1 MNRKNQ
7 KSKRNSRLA
16 RQYIGKAVAHFFLQR
31 LCQQKQ
37 LVFKSQD
44 APLPIALTLCFWL
57 GSIAAKPVLGQSI
70 VPANDGTGTVVTQ
83 EGNRIDIQGGQL
95 SGDRANLFHS
105 LEKFGLNQEQI
116 ANFLSNPDIHNI
128 LTRVVGGDP
137 STINGLIQVTG
148 GNPNLFIMNPAGVIF
163 GPNAQINL
171 PADFTVTTATAIG
184 FDNRLWFNAVGKNDY
199 SNLNSNPSGFAFDFT
214 NPGTIINAGSL
225 SVLEGHNLTLIG
237 GSIINTATLSA
248 PGGNITLAA
257 VPGTNLIRISQAGNL
272 LSLELEL
279 PRNTTD
285 QHQAINPLDLPT
297 LLTQGAKGLN
307 LGVIANLDA
316 GTVQLTNGTTIPT
329 AAGTTIASGTLDV
342 SNTGVMQTGGTVNV
356 LGDRVGLIGANINA
370 SGTTGGGIVRI
381 GGDYKGQGI
390 LPNASQTF
398 VSSDSV
404 INANALLNGDGGRAI
419 VWSDNNTQF
428 FGKIDAI
435 GGLNTG
441 NGGLVEV
448 SSKGLLLFQGLVDLR
463 SRSVSAGLSPA
474 GEVGTLLLDPTD
486 ITISSAMDTA
496 SMTFGRGIFADT
508 TTTSSNLN
516 STTLQNQLAL
526 SNVTIS
532 TTSGLA
538 GKGDIT
544 VSNPISWSS
553 GSSLKLAADR
563 NLNIHANIGTTG
575 TANTNLTL
583 EANNSI
589 FINSNAKLTAS
600 GAGKLD
606 VTLNADRD
614 GINGGAIAL
623 KSGAAIN
630 SNGGNIVL
638 GGSSNPLNE
647 PAQGTAANPIEV
659 SLDRA
664 TLNSGTGNIS
674 IKGQGNNA
682 DANEQKGIWL
692 NNSSIMAINGDISL
706 TGIGYGNGNNNNGI
720 QFNNSLVSSSGTGR
734 ITLQGTSNA
743 RGGRDNDGIE
753 VNSSIITATK
763 TGTINLEGIAG
774 VGTDISEGIYIG
786 RNSRVRSANGNI
798 SLMGTGGNGE
808 GNRNFGILLE
818 DGAEME
824 STGTGNITLE
834 GASSNSTE
842 GISIKNSLIN
852 PTGTGSGTIALTADE
867 MNFLGSTQ
875 IKGTGILQ
883 LQPRTS
889 SLDITLGG
897 NINDARL
904 NLNASKLNTWQNGF
918 SQILI
923 GRDNS
928 SGAITLAGDVTF
940 NDPVTLRSLFGSG
953 SINTSGFQL
962 TGADNATLN
971 LQANQNITT
980 GDVVNQG
987 REIRITST
995 SGNINTSAGTLNTS
1009 STTGNGGAIALESGD
1024 AISTGNLNSSGVNGG
1039 AIIAKAAT
1047 NITTGA
1053 IDSSSSFGN
1062 GGNVTLDSSRD
1073 IQATQINAQG
1083 GKNGRGGDIDITARQ
1098 FFRVT
1103 DTFTDSNSGLAS
1115 ISSLGGNSGGDIT
1128 IRHGGGSLNP
1138 FQIGNA
1144 SVNGTA
1150 GAIVGGKIS
1159 IIPSPPPTE
1168 TPLINFNPVD
1178 LTNPF
1183 ALTQQPE
1190 VTFASTKATDT
1201 NMPELEEVFTKTF
1214 ENHLG
1219 ISNVRIKTL
1228 KEAQA
1233 ILRRIE
1239 QATGVKP
1246 ALIYVLFQPQTE
1258 QDSKSQQDETA
1269 KQPKPIWEFHSQG
1282 LEQRRQQVQSTQ
1294 QQAQDNYQIEL
1305 VMVTSSGT
1313 PIRRQIK
1320 GATREQV
1327 LKNAQE
1333 FQAAITNI
1341 QRSPPYLPLAQKLY
1355 KWLLEPLEK
1364 DLQAQK
1370 ITNLSFLMD
1379 AGLRSLPIAALHDGQ
1394 GFIVERYSVGL
1405 MPSLSLTDTRYAD
1418 VRNQQV
1424 LAMGADRFPDQKPLP
1439 AASVELSLIV
1449 SQLWSGKS
1457 FLNENFTV
1465 EKLKQARA
1473 LQTFGIV
1480 HFSTH
1485 ANFQPGNIN
1494 KSYIEFWY
1502 SKLLI
1507 SQLQQLKLSQPPVEL
1522 LVLSACRTALGNPEA
1537 ELGFAGLAVLAGVK
1551 SAMGSLWSVNDESTM
1566 GLMTSF
1572 YEKLKETPIKAEAL
1586 RQAQVAMLKGQVRL
1600 EKGRLVTASK
1610 SFPLPPELAQI
1621 GDKEFAHPYY
1631 WSGFTIVG
1639 NPW

>member
-1 MNRKNQ
+1 MNRNNQ
-7 KSKRNSRLA
+7 KSKRNSTLA
-16 RQYIGKAVAHFFLQR
+16 RQYVGEAVAHLYPSGEASYVQR
-31 LCQQKQ
+31 LGQQKQ

-44 APLPIALTLCFWL
+44 ASLPIVLTLCFWL

-83 EGNRIDIQGGQL
+83 EGNRIDIQGGKL

-116 ANFLSNPDIHNI
+116 ANFLIPPNIHNI

-148 GNPNLFIMNPAGVIF
+148 GNSNLFIMNPAGVIF
-163 GPNAQINL
+163 GLNAQINL

-199 SNLNSNPSGFAFDFT
+199 SNLNGNPSRFAFDFA
-214 NPGTIINAGSL
+214 NPGTIINASSL
-225 SVLEGHNLTLIG
+225 SVLEKHNLTLIG

-248 PGGNITLAA
+248 PSGNITLAA

-285 QHQAINPLDLPT
+285 QHLAINPLDLPT

-307 LGVIANLDA
+307 LGVRANLDA
-316 GTVQLTNGTTIPT
+316 GTVQLTRSGTTIPT

-370 SGTTGGGIVRI
+370 SGTSGGGIVRI

-404 INANALLNGDGGRAI
+404 INANALLNGDGGQAI
-419 VWSDNNTQF
+419 VWSNDRTQF

-435 GGLNTG
+435 GGLNAG

-448 SSKGLLLFQGLVDLR
+448 SSKELLLFQGLVNL
-463 SRSVSAGLSPA
+463 LSPA

-496 SMTFGRGIFADT
+496 SMTFDRGIFADT

-526 SNVTIS
+526 SNVTVS

-553 GSSLKLAADR
+553 GSDLKLAADR
-563 NLNIHANIGTTG
+563 NININANIDTTG

-600 GAGKLD
+600 GVGKLD

-623 KSGAAIN
+623 KNGAAID

-647 PAQGTAANPIEV
+647 PAQGTAANPIGV
-659 SLDRA
+659 SLNGA
-664 TLNSGTGNIS
+664 TLNSGSGNIS

-682 DANEQKGIWL
+682 DASEQKGILL
-692 NNSSIMAINGDISL
+692 NNSSIMVENGDISL

-720 QFNNSLVSSSGTGR
+720 QLNNSLVSSTGTGR

-763 TGTINLEGIAG
+763 TGTITLEGIAG

-786 RNSRVRSANGNI
+786 ANSKVRSANGNI
-798 SLMGTGGNGE
+798 SLMGTGGNGG

-818 DGAEME
+818 NGAEVE

-842 GISIKNSLIN
+842 GISIKNSSIN

-883 LQPRTS
+883 LQPRTP
-889 SLDITLGG
+889 SLGITLGG

-918 SQILI
+918 SQISI

-928 SGAITLAGDVTF
+928 SGTITLAGDVTF
-940 NDPVTLRSLFGSG
+940 NDPVTLRSAFGSG

-987 REIRITST
+987 REIKITST
-995 SGNINTSAGTLNTS
+995 SGNINAGTVNTS
-1009 STTGNGGAIALESGD
+1009 STTGNGGAIALESGGGD
-1024 AISTGNLNSSGVNGG
+1024 ISTGNLNSSGVNGG

-1062 GGNVTLDSSRD
+1062 GGNVILDSSRD

-1083 GKNGRGGDIDITARQ
+1083 GKNGRGGDIDITVRQ

-1159 IIPSPPPTE
+1159 IIPPLPPTE
-1168 TPLINFNPVD
+1168 TPLINFNLVD

-1183 ALTQQPE
+1183 ALSQQPE
-1190 VTFASTKATDT
+1190 ITFASTQATDT

-1269 KQPKPIWEFHSQG
+1269 KQPEAIWEFHSQN

-1294 QQAQDNYQIEL
+1294 QQAQDNYQLEL

-1333 FQAAITNI
+1333 FQGAITNI

-1439 AASVELSLIV
+1439 AASLELSLIV
-1449 SQLWSGKS
+1449 NQLWSGKS

-1473 LQTFGIV
+1473 LQTFGII

-1507 SQLQQLKLSQPPVEL
+1507 SQLQELKLSQPPVEL

-1537 ELGFAGLAVLAGVK
+1537 ELGFAGLAVLTGVK

-1610 SFPLPPELAQI
+1610 SFPLPPELGQI

-1631 WSGFTIVG
+1631 WSGFTLVG

>member
-1 MNRKNQ
+1 M
-7 KSKRNSRLA
+7 
-16 RQYIGKAVAHFFLQR
+16 HFFLQR

-37 LVFKSQD
+37 LVFKNQD
-44 APLPIALTLCFWL
+44 ASLPIVLTLCLWL
-57 GSIAAKPVLGQSI
+57 GNIAAKPVLGQSI

-148 GNPNLFIMNPAGVIF
+148 GNSNLFIMNPAGVIF

-184 FDNRLWFNAVGKNDY
+184 FDNRLWFNAVGKNNY
-199 SNLNSNPSGFAFDFT
+199 SNLNGNPSAFAFDFA

-225 SVLEGHNLTLIG
+225 SVLEKHNLTLIG

-248 PGGNITLAA
+248 PGGNITIAA

-279 PRNTTD
+279 PRNTTK
-285 QHQAINPLDLPT
+285 QQLAINPLDLPT

-307 LGVIANLDA
+307 LGAIANLDA
-316 GTVQLTNGTTIPT
+316 GTVQLTRSGTTIPT

-370 SGTTGGGIVRI
+370 SGTAGGGIVRI

-390 LPNASQTF
+390 LPNALQTF

-463 SRSVSAGLSPA
+463 SPA

-496 SMTFGRGIFADT
+496 SMTFGKGIFADT

-526 SNVTIS
+526 SNVTVS

-553 GSSLKLAADR
+553 GSDLKLAADR
-563 NLNIHANIGTTG
+563 NININANIGTTAAG
-575 TANTNLTL
+575 NANLTL

-623 KSGAAIN
+623 KSGAAID

-647 PAQGTAANPIEV
+647 PAQGTAANPIGV
-659 SLDRA
+659 SLNGA

-674 IKGQGNNA
+674 IKGQGNYA
-682 DANEQKGIWL
+682 DANEQKGVWL
-692 NNSSIMAINGDISL
+692 NNSSIMAGNGDISL

-720 QFNNSLVSSSGTGR
+720 QLNNSLVSSTGTGR
-734 ITLQGTSNA
+734 IRLQGTSNA

-842 GISIKNSLIN
+842 GISIKNSSIN

-883 LQPRTS
+883 LQPRTP

-918 SQILI
+918 SQIFI

-928 SGAITLAGDVTF
+928 SGAITLAGDLTF
-940 NDPVTLRSLFGSG
+940 NDPVTLRSPFGSG

-962 TGADNATLN
+962 TGADNTTLN

-995 SGNINTSAGTLNTS
+995 SGNINTNAGTLNTS
-1009 STTGNGGAIALESGD
+1009 STNGNGGAIALESGGGD
-1024 AISTGNLNSSGVNGG
+1024 ISTGNLNSSGVNGG

-1053 IDSSSSFGN
+1053 INSSSSFGN

-1073 IQATQINAQG
+1073 IQTTQINAQG

-1159 IIPSPPPTE
+1159 IIPPPPPTE
-1168 TPLINFNPVD
+1168 TPLVKFNPVD
-1178 LTNPF
+1178 VSNPF
-1183 ALTQQPE
+1183 PLTQQPE
-1190 VTFASTKATDT
+1190 VSFASTQATDT

-1269 KQPKPIWEFHSQG
+1269 KQPKPIWEFHSQS

-1294 QQAQDNYQIEL
+1294 QQAQDNYQLEL

-1355 KWLLEPLEK
+1355 NWLLEPLEK

-1379 AGLRSLPIAALHDGQ
+1379 AGLRSLPIAALHDGR

-1424 LAMGADRFPDQKPLP
+1424 LAMGANRFPDQKPLP

-1449 SQLWSGKS
+1449 SQLWTGKS

-1507 SQLQQLKLSQPPVEL
+1507 SQLRQLKLSQPPVEL

-1610 SFPLPPELAQI
+1610 SFPLPPELREI